1 MKKPARPPAADNQLA
16 VLGDAAAFLTLLLA
30 TLFAISL
37 FSAVL
42 MDSYGRAALQTAS
55 AAGDVTAGAAAPD
68 DPGLLKRAVAA
79 IDRAGIASGVARGIL
94 MIVLFAIAAFL
105 LQAARPFWRVRL
117 ARVFSW
123 IYLVLAALL
132 LGLGVLY
139 FAEANY
145 ALRSYAAVLG
155 VTGVFVACAI
165 VLVVLGDAR
174 EYLRYFGAPFILILV
189 MNVALFAFMRG
200 VTLDWAFAG
209 RLGVFVFVF
218 VLLGVFAYAGKLI
231 EAAD

>member
-1 MKKPARPPAADNQLA
+1 MKKPARPPTADNQLA
-16 VLGDAAAFLTLLLA
+16 LLGDAAAFLTLLLA
-30 TLFAISL
+30 TLFALSL

-42 MDSYGRAALQTAS
+42 MDSYGRTALQTAS
-55 AAGDVTAGAAAPD
+55 AAGDVATGATAPD
-68 DPGLLKRAVAA
+68 DPGLVKRAVAA
-79 IDRAGIASGVARGIL
+79 IDRAGIASGVARAIL
-94 MIVLFAIAAFL
+94 MIVLFGIAAFL
-105 LQAARPFWRVRL
+105 LQAARRHWRERL

-123 IYLVLAALL
+123 IYLALAALL

-139 FAEANY
+139 FAEATY
-145 ALRSYAAVLG
+145 ALRSYVAVLG
-155 VTGVFVACAI
+155 VTVVFVACAI

-174 EYLRYFGAPFILILV
+174 EYLRYFGVPFILIVV

-200 VTLDWAFAG
+200 VTLDLAFAG
-209 RLGVFVFVF
+209 RLGVFAFIF

>member
-1 MKKPARPPAADNQLA
+1 MMKPARPPAADNQLA
-16 VLGDAAAFLTLLLA
+16 LLGDAAALLALLLA
-30 TLFAISL
+30 TLFALSL

-42 MDSYGRAALQTAS
+42 MDCYGRAALLTTG
-55 AAGDVTAGAAAPD
+55 AAGDVVAGASAPT

-79 IDRAGIASGVARGIL
+79 IDRAGIASGIARGIL
-94 MIVLFAIAAFL
+94 MIVLFGTAAFL
-105 LQAARPFWRVRL
+105 LRAARPPWRLGL

-123 IYLVLAALL
+123 VYLVLAALL

-139 FAEANY
+139 FAEASY
-145 ALRSYAAVLG
+145 ALRSYVAVLA
-155 VTGVFVACAI
+155 VTVVFVVCAI

-174 EYLRYFGAPFILILV
+174 EYLRYFSVPFILIVV

-200 VTLDWAFAG
+200 VTLDWEFAG
-209 RLGVFVFVF
+209 RLGVLLLIFA
-218 VLLGVFAYAGKLI
+218 LLGVFAYAGKLI